1 MFANISLSFITNNV
15 KGMQSYKKRLK
26 LIQYFEGKMQLTGVL
41 FLQKLTVAVKLNKN
55 GKRTLKVMF
64 SFPTENQIPVV
75 F

>member
-1 MFANISLSFITNNV
+1 M
-15 KGMQSYKKRLK
+15 
-26 LIQYFEGKMQLTGVL
+26 QYFKGKMQLTGVL
-41 FLQKLTVAVKLNKN
+41 FLQKLAVAVKLNKN